1 MPGGNLGNSSA
12 FGKAFFE
19 LEQLGLIDQ
28 IPRLAVINAAGSN
41 TLYQIYEQHKC
52 IGTRGGTDTSAIDD
66 FYSADG
72 CRRPAGGDAGDRH
85 RDQSAGES
93 GKCLRALEVCDGVVR
108 EVSDQEIMDGKAQV
122 GAGGFGCEPAS
133 GASIAGAK
141 RLREEGVIAA
151 DDRVVCILT
160 GHGLKDPNAT
170 VGYHSGEG
178 GLRGR
183 AICQSADRR
192 RE

>member
-1 MPGGNLGNSSA
+1 
-12 FGKAFFE
+12 
-19 LEQLGLIDQ
+19 
-28 IPRLAVINAAGSN
+28 
-41 TLYQIYEQHKC
+41 
-52 IGTRGGTDTSAIDD
+52 
-66 FYSADG
+66 
-72 CRRPAGGDAGDRH
+72 
-85 RDQSAGES
+85 
-93 GKCLRALEVCDGVVR
+93 
-108 EVSDQEIMDGKAQV
+108 MDGKAQV

-178 GLRGR
+178 GRAAGR
-183 AICQSADRR
+183 FANRPIVVENDLEQIIAALHKFV
-192 RE
+192 